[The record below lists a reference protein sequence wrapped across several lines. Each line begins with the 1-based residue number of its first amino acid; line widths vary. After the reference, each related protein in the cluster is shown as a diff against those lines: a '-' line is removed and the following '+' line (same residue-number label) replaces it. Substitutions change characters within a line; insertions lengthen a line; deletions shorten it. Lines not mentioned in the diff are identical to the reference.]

1 MDGCSPMSSPYMSA
15 TDVARADVPICQVHS
30 GNLYNTVNSHRRDGR
45 SDGASNAVD
54 SSASNGFVRVE
65 SLSKLNFEVVEVPR
79 RVLEVRWTTGAGEAR
94 PINWKK
100 RMIVHFGRNETESY
114 GSVSVVHVPH
124 GVSDHVVEVAPKAVA
139 SGANK
144 QATTTAGVV
153 ASVPILNSD

>member
-1 MDGCSPMSSPYMSA
+1 
-15 TDVARADVPICQVHS
+15 
-30 GNLYNTVNSHRRDGR
+30 
-45 SDGASNAVD
+45 

-94 PINWKK
+94 RTPINWKK

-144 QATTTAGVV
+144 QVTTTAGVV
-153 ASVPILNSD
+153 ASVPVLNSD